1 MRFGNIGNR
10 SKRFP
15 SIYGKIFEA
24 EKACGIDVEDGF
36 GCCRVIDDPVFGF
49 VAAERCFK
57 DFFGR
62 RIFRF
67 FGTGSCFEIA
77 DNKEIILGDS
87 LNLTGVVGEWVCVN
101 KVDRRGI
108 VYKIK
113 DSTEIEEEE
122 LCYNQIIV
130 PAGERFLVQLSDG
143 TKVWINS
150 ESSYVIRL
158 ILVRVFGKSKPGGTC
173 ILK

>member
-1 MRFGNIGNR
+1 MDDKNINIEELIVRVLENRADSEDIRYFSKWVEEIRNREYFEKLNMESFRGRACEFGNIGNR

-67 FGTGSCFEIA
+67 FGTGSCFEI
-77 DNKEIILGDS
+77 G
-87 LNLTGVVGEWVCVN
+87 
-101 KVDRRGI
+101 
-108 VYKIK
+108 
-113 DSTEIEEEE
+113 
-122 LCYNQIIV
+122 
-130 PAGERFLVQLSDG
+130 
-143 TKVWINS
+143 
-150 ESSYVIRL
+150 
-158 ILVRVFGKSKPGGTC
+158 
-173 ILK
+173 